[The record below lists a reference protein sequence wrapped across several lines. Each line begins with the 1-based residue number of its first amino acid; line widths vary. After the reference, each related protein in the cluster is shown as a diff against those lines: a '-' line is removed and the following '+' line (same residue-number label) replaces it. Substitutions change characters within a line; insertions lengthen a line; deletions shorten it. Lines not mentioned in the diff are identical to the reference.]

1 MRVMA
6 ATARIGYIQAKLAIT
21 PAWGGGTDLCV
32 LIGSS
37 RALRMMAC
45 CEMIAADL
53 ALDWGLAEAVIHDG
67 PDGADM
73 QRFLKPLLERSGLIM
88 HAIKRQ
94 TRAWRA
100 GCSYSDRRAADEQD
114 LVEPWAHVAIW
125 REGAGRP

>member
-1 MRVMA
+1 
-6 ATARIGYIQAKLAIT
+6 
-21 PAWGGGTDLCV
+21 
-32 LIGSS
+32 
-37 RALRMMAC
+37 MMAR

-94 TRAWRA
+94 TSAWRA

-114 LVEPWAHVAIW
+114 LVETWTHDDNW
-125 REGAGRP
+125 RAAAGLRRTEGQPAGL